1 MPGTTGPTK
10 GKTQGRLDMKK
21 FPKIALGARACGND
35 GTFGAATKFIKAR
48 PLLANAIV
56 KHFLPDSVAKGR

>member
-1 MPGTTGPTK
+1 MPGAPDNER
-10 GKTQGRLDMKK
+10 KTQGHLDMKK
-21 FPKIALGARACGND
+21 FPKIALGAWAWGND

-56 KHFLPDSVAKGR
+56 GLFLPDGVAKGR